1 MQTMYGYNN
10 YPMSICLRII
20 ILLALVAV
28 PALAQSQ
35 LVVKVT
41 CRDGNVIDIEPD
53 RIDSLILRASG
64 RTVQWELSTTGC
76 PPTVHRVEIR
86 FAKTSPFGETP
97 ADREL
102 IVPELP
108 SPLPESVPLV
118 SREITTPGE
127 HRYEVLLFDAE
138 GNVLSKQQGRIS
150 ARVIAPGMTTTSLIG
165 AGLVLMLLFW
175 VIRRHLFAPAQP
187 R

>member
-1 MQTMYGYNN
+1 
-10 YPMSICLRII
+10 MSIFVRII
-20 ILLALVAV
+20 VLLTVVAV

-41 CRDGNVIDIEPD
+41 CRDGNVIEIEPD
-53 RIDSLILRASG
+53 QINSLILRASG
-64 RTVQWELSTTGC
+64 RMVQWELVTSGC

-86 FAKTSPFGETP
+86 FARTSPFGETP

-108 SPLPESVPLV
+108 SPLPESVSLV

-127 HRYEVLLFDAE
+127 HRYEVLLLDAE
-138 GNVLSKQQGRIS
+138 GTLLGKQQGRIS
-150 ARVIAPGMTTTSLIG
+150 ARVIAPGMTLPSLLLG
-165 AGLVLMLLFW
+165 GLALVLLFW
-175 VIRRHLFAPAQP
+175 LLRRRLFA
-187 R
+187 RSLSF